1 MTRQAET
8 KMQYRVYEANGTRC
22 IRKFDSID
30 EAQEWCWTVDT
41 GKSYRIEFQYDG
53 EEAPRRVYM

>member
-1 MTRQAET
+1 MTKQAET
-8 KMQYRVYEANGTRC
+8 EMQYRVYEANGSKC
-22 IRKFDSID
+22 IRKFDHITT
-30 EAQEWCWTVDT
+30 AKEWCMVAKT

>member
-1 MTRQAET
+1 MTKRAET
-8 KMQYRVYEANGTRC
+8 KMQYRVYEMNGTRC

-30 EAQEWCWTVDT
+30 EASEWCMVVDT

-53 EEAPRRVYM
+53 EEAPRRIYM